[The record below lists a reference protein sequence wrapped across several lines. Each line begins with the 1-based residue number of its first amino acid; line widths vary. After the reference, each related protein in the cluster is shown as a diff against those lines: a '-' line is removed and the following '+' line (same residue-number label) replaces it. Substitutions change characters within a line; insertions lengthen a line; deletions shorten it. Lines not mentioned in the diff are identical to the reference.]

1 MVLTSPVS
9 GCNQVIMFE
18 KDLRCVQPGTYNMEQ
33 SSFLTTVLIV
43 VAFTLGVLGSNLFR
57 SVFGLLSRM
66 KHHKSFTDNSN
77 KQTEKLPDLPPTV
90 GLSTFVLSSAD
101 ILLLI

>member
-1 MVLTSPVS
+1 
-9 GCNQVIMFE
+9 
-18 KDLRCVQPGTYNMEQ
+18 MER

-66 KHHKSFTDNSN
+66 NHRKSLTENTN

-90 GLSTFVLSSAD
+90 RLSIMYSVQLTDSIFDLQFKMLVD
-101 ILLLI
+101 CYH

>member
-1 MVLTSPVS
+1 
-9 GCNQVIMFE
+9 
-18 KDLRCVQPGTYNMEQ
+18 MER

-57 SVFGLLSRM
+57 SVFGLLSRLN
-66 KHHKSFTDNSN
+66 HRKSLTESTH

-90 GLSTFVLSSAD
+90 RLSIIVLSTTDGFNL
-101 ILLLI
+101 

>member
-1 MVLTSPVS
+1 
-9 GCNQVIMFE
+9 MFE
-18 KDLRCVQPGTYNMEQ
+18 NDLRCVQPGTYNKER

-57 SVFGLLSRM
+57 SVFGLLSRLN
-66 KHHKSFTDNSN
+66 HRKSLTENTN

-90 GLSTFVLSSAD
+90 RLSIIVLSTTDGFNLRSPVQDAG
-101 ILLLI
+101 

>member
-1 MVLTSPVS
+1 
-9 GCNQVIMFE
+9 
-18 KDLRCVQPGTYNMEQ
+18 MER

-57 SVFGLLSRM
+57 SVFGLLSRLN
-66 KHHKSFTDNSN
+66 HRKSLTENTH

-90 GLSTFVLSSAD
+90 RLSIIVLSATD
-101 ILLLI
+101 GFNL